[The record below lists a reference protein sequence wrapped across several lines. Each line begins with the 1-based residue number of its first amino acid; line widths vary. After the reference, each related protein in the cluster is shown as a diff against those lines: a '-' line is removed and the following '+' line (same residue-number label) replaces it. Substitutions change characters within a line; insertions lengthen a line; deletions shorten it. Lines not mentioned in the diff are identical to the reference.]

1 MPSRTAALFASY
13 ESAFQRMPKRERL
26 RADQLTDRARH
37 LLEDRIGKHAH
48 PPHAGF
54 AHVGFGLFAQHTCFV
69 DGSAAL
75 LSLSQGTAVCLRHA
89 EVGASEI
96 VGEDPGQRFV
106 ITPETDA
113 SSAAPVWV
121 RLIID
126 IWRRVAG
133 QEGSVQ
139 AAVVTTVFPT
149 SVEPYL
155 ASLAVAT
162 MRAVHLAQGLSATT
176 PIPYAA
182 LCTVI
187 SELIDGPYSV
197 AYLMAADADSV
208 DTIVLVNTLTAERR
222 NVAIPGG
229 DSICWGI
236 VDVGSGAPMGEEAY
250 RNMATLAQEA
260 LVILK
265 DGPHRD
271 LRSLALL
278 DFKALHRALASL
290 PKRLRPVVRFLVGES
305 HRAHHLDTALRRSD
319 WQVVGG
325 LLFFSH
331 ASLRDEWA
339 GTNAEIDFV
348 VETVESRGGD
358 GMYGACLTGRGGCVL
373 VVGQRYAVPACVERI
388 KEGFMERFGRE
399 PRAMLL

>member
-1 MPSRTAALFASY
+1 MPTRPAALFASY

-26 RADQLTDRARH
+26 RADQLSDRARH
-37 LLEDRIGKHAH
+37 LLEDRLGVQ
-48 PPHAGF
+48 PGTLHAGF

-69 DGSAAL
+69 DGGAAL
-75 LSLSQGTAVCLRHA
+75 LSLSQGTAVALRRVGDDA
-89 EVGASEI
+89 TEV
-96 VGEDPGQRFV
+96 VGEDPGQRFAL
-106 ITPETDA
+106 PGAGDME
-113 SSAAPVWV
+113 SAPIWV
-121 RLIID
+121 RLIAA

-133 QEGSVQ
+133 QAGGIQ

-149 SVEPYL
+149 CVEPYL

-162 MRAVHLAQGLSATT
+162 MRAVHDIQGLPATT

-182 LCTVI
+182 LSAVI
-187 SELIDGPYSV
+187 AELIEGPYSV
-197 AYLMAADADSV
+197 AYLMAADAGSV
-208 DTIVLVNTLTAERR
+208 DTIVLVNTLTGERR

-229 DSICWGI
+229 DAICWGI
-236 VDVGSGAPMGEEAY
+236 VDVGSDAPLGEEAY
-250 RNMATLAQEA
+250 RNVAALAQESLA
-260 LVILK
+260 VLK
-265 DGPHRD
+265 VGPYRD

-278 DFKALHRALASL
+278 DFRALNRALAGL

-331 ASLRDEWA
+331 ASLREEWA

-348 VETVESRGGD
+348 VEAVESRGGE

-373 VVGQRYAVPACVERI
+373 VVGQRYAVPGCVERI
-388 KEGFMERFGRE
+388 KEGFLERFGRE

>member
-1 MPSRTAALFASY
+1 MPKRPAALFASY

-26 RADQLTDRARH
+26 RADQLTDRALH
-37 LLEDRIGKHAH
+37 LLEDRLGKHAG
-48 PPHAGF
+48 PPHTGF

-69 DGSAAL
+69 EGGAAL
-75 LSLSQGTAVCLRHA
+75 LSLSQGTAVALRQA
-89 EVGASEI
+89 GEYATEV
-96 VGEDPGQRFV
+96 VGEDPGQRFRV
-106 ITPETDA
+106 TTETDVL
-113 SSAAPVWV
+113 SAPIWV
-121 RLIID
+121 RLIAA
-126 IWRRVAG
+126 IWRKIAG
-133 QEGSVQ
+133 QNANIQ

-149 SVEPYL
+149 CVEPYL

-162 MRAVHLAQGLSATT
+162 MRAAHAALGLPATNV
-176 PIPYAA
+176 IPYAA
-182 LCTVI
+182 LSALI
-187 SELIDGPYSV
+187 GELIDGPYSV
-197 AYLMAADADSV
+197 AYLMAADVGSV
-208 DTIVLVNTLTAERR
+208 DTIVMVNTLTAERR

-250 RNMATLAQEA
+250 RNVASLAREA
-260 LVILK
+260 LTLLNE
-265 DGPHRD
+265 GPHRD
-271 LRSLALL
+271 LRSLSLL
-278 DFKALHRALASL
+278 DFRALNRTLAGL

-331 ASLRDEWA
+331 ASLREEWA

-348 VETVESRGGD
+348 VEAVESRGGE

-373 VVGQRYAVPACVERI
+373 VVGQRYAVPGCVERI
-388 KEGFMERFGRE
+388 KEGFLERFGRE

>member
-1 MPSRTAALFASY
+1 MPTRPAALFASY
-13 ESAFQRMPKRERL
+13 ERAFQRMPKRERL
-26 RADQLTDRARH
+26 RADQLTDRATH
-37 LLEDRIGKHAH
+37 LLEDRLGAR
-48 PPHAGF
+48 PGTVHAGF

-69 DGSAAL
+69 DGGAAL
-75 LSLSQGTAVCLRHA
+75 LSLSQGTAVALRR
-89 EVGASEI
+89 VGDDPSEI
-96 VGEDPGQRFV
+96 AGEDPGQRFLV
-106 ITPETDA
+106 TTDEP
-113 SSAAPVWV
+113 SSPAPIWL
-121 RLIID
+121 RLIAA

-133 QEGSVQ
+133 QTDGVQ

-149 SVEPYL
+149 CVEPYL
-155 ASLAVAT
+155 ASLAVAA
-162 MRAVHLAQGLSATT
+162 MRAMHAACGLPATT

-197 AYLMAADADSV
+197 AYLMAADAGSV

-229 DSICWGI
+229 DAICWGI
-236 VDVGSGAPMGEEAY
+236 VDVGSMAPLGEEAY
-250 RNMATLAQEA
+250 RNVETLAKEA
-260 LVILK
+260 LAILK
-265 DGPHRD
+265 EGPHRD
-271 LRSLALL
+271 LRSLTLL
-278 DFKALHRALASL
+278 DFRSLNRALAGL

-331 ASLRDEWA
+331 ASLREEWA

-348 VETVESRGGD
+348 VEAVESRGGE

-373 VVGQRYAVPACVERI
+373 VVGQRYAVPSCVERI
-388 KEGFMERFGRE
+388 KEEFLERFGRE